1 MKRHEQ
7 ARGDKK
13 RHEETWR
20 EIKRNEEKQIITIR
34 HEDIMTERCK
44 VIKK

>member
-7 ARGDKK
+7 ARGDKR

-20 EIKRNEEKQIITIR
+20 EIKRNDEKQIITIR
-34 HEDIMTERCK
+34 HEDIMTKRCK